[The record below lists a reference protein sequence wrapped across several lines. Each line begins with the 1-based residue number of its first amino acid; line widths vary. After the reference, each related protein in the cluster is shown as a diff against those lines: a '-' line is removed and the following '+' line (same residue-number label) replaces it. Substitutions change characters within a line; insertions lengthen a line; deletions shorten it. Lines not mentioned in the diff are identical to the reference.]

1 MHTVTTN
8 NLSLTLSK
16 GGLGVHLKYKN
27 HAKFFIEFNK
37 YQPDVNQAVY
47 FMDVYSKIANEFK
60 LKLREWGETD
70 HTLEVQ
76 YKEEFEAIA
85 RFVAGLSAFNDV
97 DTSAIAAIKNHPLYR
112 FEKEGIY
119 YRRYNKKTNEEEGLF
134 QLLISANTRSYVNR
148 ESVVMGICKIDT
160 SEVINSRIKNSVVIN
175 ASAVFDSN
183 VTYSTLSSA
192 TLMENCIVRH
202 SVVVESVITG
212 KHVAMSLFKATDS
225 SVIEALPKHTI
236 SCLQVRD
243 LYPRTTITGLPYPL
257 ENISIYANIMSCID
271 AIKLTSQKLVA
282 MDFKLSAKN
291 RMVIYL
297 EHAGMPKD
305 KVEKVLAVIEAAKAT
320 IDFITDD
327 KENREA
333 YKAKLINSPVF
344 SLPDAMCHPATFVDE
359 TLADR
364 VEAIMLTHPIYDEA
378 IIAEYD

>member
-8 NLSLTLSK
+8 NLSLTLVK

-27 HAKFFIEFNK
+27 HAKFFIEYNK
-37 YQPDVNQAVY
+37 YAPDVNKAIY
-47 FMDVYSKIANEFK
+47 FMDAYSKIVNEFK
-60 LKLREWGETD
+60 LKLREWGETNN
-70 HTLEVQ
+70 TLEVQ

-85 RFVAGLSAFNDV
+85 RFVADLSAFNEV
-97 DTSAIAAIKNHPLYR
+97 DTSAIVTIKNHPLYR

-119 YRRYNKKTNEEEGLF
+119 YRKYNKKTNEEEGLF

-359 TLADR
+359 ALADR
-364 VEAIMLTHPIYDEA
+364 VEAILLTHPIYDEA

>member
-37 YQPDVNQAVY
+37 YAPDVNQAVY
-47 FMDVYSKIANEFK
+47 FMDVYSKIVNEFK
-60 LKLREWGETD
+60 LKLREWGETNN
-70 HTLEVQ
+70 TLEVQ

-85 RFVAGLSAFNDV
+85 RFVADLSAFNDV

-119 YRRYNKKTNEEEGLF
+119 YRRNNRKTNEEEGLF
-134 QLLISANTRSYVNR
+134 QLLISANTRSYVNC

-202 SVVVESVITG
+202 SVVMVSVVTG
-212 KHVAMSLFKATDS
+212 KHVAMSLFKAADS
-225 SVIEALPKHTI
+225 LVIEALPKRTTG
-236 SCLQVRD
+236 CLQVRD
-243 LYPRTTITGLPYPL
+243 FYPRTTITGLPYPL
-257 ENISIYANIMSCID
+257 ESISIYANIMSCID
-271 AIKLTSQKLVA
+271 MIKLTSQKVVA

-291 RMVIYL
+291 RMAIYL

>member
-8 NLSLTLSK
+8 NLSLTLVK

-37 YQPDVNQAVY
+37 YAPDVNQAVY

-60 LKLREWGETD
+60 LKLREWGETNN
-70 HTLEVQ
+70 TLEVQ

-85 RFVAGLSAFNDV
+85 RFVADLSAFNEI
-97 DTSAIAAIKNHPLYR
+97 DTSAITTIKNHPLYR

-119 YRRYNKKTNEEEGLF
+119 YRKYNKNTNEEEGLF

-160 SEVINSRIKNSVVIN
+160 SEVINSRLKNSVVIN

-183 VTYSTLSSA
+183 VGGSVISSSM
-192 TLMENCIVRH
+192 LVDNCAVKY
-202 SVVVESVITG
+202 SVVIESTVID
-212 KHVAMSLFKATDS
+212 KRVATSLFRAADS
-225 SVIEALPKHTI
+225 AAIEALPKNITE
-236 SCLQVRD
+236 CLQVRD
-243 LYPRTTITGLPYPL
+243 FYPRTTITGLPYPL
-257 ENISIYANIMSCID
+257 DCISIYANIDSCED
-271 AIKLTSQKLVA
+271 VIKPVIQKVIA
-282 MDFKLSAKN
+282 PDFKLQAKD
-291 RMVIYL
+291 RIAIFL
-297 EHAGMPKD
+297 GHADMSKD

-320 IDFITDD
+320 IDFITND

-333 YKAKLINSPVF
+333 YKTKLINSPVF
-344 SLPDAMCHPATFVDE
+344 NTPDTLCHPATFVDE

-364 VEAIMLTHPIYDEA
+364 VEAILLTHPIYNEA

>member
-8 NLSLTLSK
+8 NLSLTLVK

-27 HAKFFIEFNK
+27 HAKSFIEFNK
-37 YQPDVNQAVY
+37 YAPDVNQAIY
-47 FMDVYSKIANEFK
+47 FMDVYSKIVNEFK
-60 LKLREWGETD
+60 LKLREWGETNS
-70 HTLEVQ
+70 TLEVQ

-85 RFVAGLSAFNDV
+85 RFVADLSAFNEV
-97 DTSAIAAIKNHPLYR
+97 DTSAIATIKNHPLYR

-119 YRRYNKKTNEEEGLF
+119 YRRYNRKTNEEEGLF

-148 ESVVMGICKIDT
+148 ESVVIGICKIDT

-243 LYPRTTITGLPYPL
+243 LYPHTTITGLPYPL
-257 ENISIYANIMSCID
+257 DCISIYANIDSCED
-271 AIKLTSQKLVA
+271 VIKPVIQKVIA
-282 MDFKLSAKN
+282 PDFKLQAKD
-291 RMVIYL
+291 RIAIFL
-297 EHAGMPKD
+297 GHAGMSKD

-320 IDFITDD
+320 IDFITND

-333 YKAKLINSPVF
+333 YKTKLINSPVF
-344 SLPDAMCHPATFVDE
+344 STPDAMCHPATFVDE

-364 VEAIMLTHPIYDEA
+364 VEAILLTHPIYDEA

>member
-8 NLSLTLSK
+8 NLSLTLVK

-37 YQPDVNQAVY
+37 YAPDVNKAIY
-47 FMDVYSKIANEFK
+47 FMDAYSKIVNEFK
-60 LKLREWGETD
+60 LKLREWGETNN
-70 HTLEVQ
+70 TLEVQ

-85 RFVAGLSAFNDV
+85 RFVADLSAFNEV
-97 DTSAIAAIKNHPLYR
+97 DTSAIATIKNHPLYR

-119 YRRYNKKTNEEEGLF
+119 YRRYNRKTNEEEGLF

-148 ESVVMGICKIDT
+148 ESVVIGICKIDT

-202 SVVVESVITG
+202 SVVMESVVTG
-212 KHVAMSLFKATDS
+212 KHVAMSLFKAADS
-225 SVIEALPKHTI
+225 LVIEALPKRTTG
-236 SCLQVRD
+236 CLQVRD
-243 LYPRTTITGLPYPL
+243 FYPRTTITGLPYPL
-257 ENISIYANIMSCID
+257 ESISIYANIMSCID

-297 EHAGMPKD
+297 EHAGMSKD

-320 IDFITDD
+320 IGFITND